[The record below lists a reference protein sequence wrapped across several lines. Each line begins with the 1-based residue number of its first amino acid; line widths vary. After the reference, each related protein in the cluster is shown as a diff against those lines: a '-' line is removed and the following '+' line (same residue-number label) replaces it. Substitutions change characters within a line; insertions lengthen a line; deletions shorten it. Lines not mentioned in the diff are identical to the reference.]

1 MITYHGGGP
10 IQEPE
15 ALGVLD
21 QNAPVLGVFGEE
33 DNSIPLEEVEGFRS
47 ALEARGIEHTIT
59 IYPDVGHAFIDA
71 ENYDAGGTAEKA
83 WRQMVSFLTRELQ

>member
-1 MITYHGGGP
+1 VITYHGGGP

-71 ENYDAGGTAEKA
+71 ENYDAGGTAEEA